1 MEQPYGLGVQILG
14 ALWFTRAATRLY
26 LDNCE
31 DIVRN
36 MLNFSAYTR
45 NGRGS
50 VWWGGA
56 ACGRRGRLWWGA
68 CMDVV
73 PHHYFFVIIIDI
85 VITTTSIVEEYLGG

>member
-50 VWWGGA
+50 GWWGVLLVAVGE
-56 ACGRRGRLWWGA
+56 
-68 CMDVV
+68 D
-73 PHHYFFVIIIDI
+73 
-85 VITTTSIVEEYLGG
+85 SGGEHAWMYM